1 MANNN
6 FPYIALGLGFF
17 FLGVVIIGGAR
28 GEDGSTAL
36 PLLTILVVS
45 EFSFFVTAIGAYISL
60 KKMFDSGFQV
70 IAAIVGVVCAGLAI
84 KFLMF
89 GIEYWP
95 L

>member
-1 MANNN
+1 MTKNN
-6 FPYIALGLGFF
+6 FPYIALGLGLF

-45 EFSFFVTAIGAYISL
+45 EFSFFVTAIGAYISV
-60 KKMFDSGFQV
+60 KKIFTSGFQLITAV
-70 IAAIVGVVCAGLAI
+70 VGVICAGLAI
-84 KFLMF
+84 KFLML

>member
-1 MANNN
+1 MTKFN
-6 FPYIALGLGFF
+6 FPYIALGLGLF

-45 EFSFFVTAIGAYISL
+45 EFAFFVTAIGTYIAV
-60 KKMFDSGFQV
+60 KKIQASGFQIVTV
-70 IAAIVGVVCAGLAI
+70 ILGIACGALAV
-84 KFLMF
+84 KFLLL